1 MIQRIQSLFLLLSSA
16 GSLSLFQF
24 PFANTNEAVTQSEL
38 FADSTYNILDH
49 VGLIA
54 LFALAGALAF
64 AAIFLF
70 KNRPLQAN
78 LSRGAIVA
86 NIIGF
91 ILGVVLFMQDGVI
104 LKENLVVDDG
114 IGAYLP
120 FVAIL
125 FAALSVYYIRKD
137 DKLVRSMD
145 RLR

>member
-1 MIQRIQSLFLLLSSA
+1 MIQRIQSIFLFLSSA

-24 PFANTNEAVTQSEL
+24 PFASTNEGVAQSEI
-38 FADSTYNILDH
+38 FADSTYNIMDH

-54 LFALAGALAF
+54 IFALAGVMAF

-78 LSRGAIVA
+78 LGRVALVA
-86 NIIGF
+86 NIIGI
-91 ILGVVLFMQDGVI
+91 ILAVVLFMQDGVI
-104 LKENLVVDDG
+104 LMEKMAVNDG
-114 IGAYLP
+114 VGAYLP

-125 FAALSVYYIRKD
+125 FAGLGVYYVRKD

>member
-1 MIQRIQSLFLLLSSA
+1 MIQRIQSLFLFLSSA

-24 PFANTNEAVTQSEL
+24 PFANTKEGVAQSEI
-38 FADSTYNILDH
+38 FADSTYNIMDH

-54 LFALAGALAF
+54 IFALAGVMAF

-78 LSRGAIVA
+78 LGRVALVA
-86 NIIGF
+86 NVIGII
-91 ILGVVLFMQDGVI
+91 LAVVLYMQDGVI
-104 LKENLVVDDG
+104 LMDSLTVNDG
-114 IGAYLP
+114 VGAYLP

-125 FAALSVYYIRKD
+125 FAALGVFYVRKD